1 MQFNQ
6 ERVLERLFKMIK
18 IDSVT
23 KSEGNMTD
31 FLQKYFEDLGYE
43 VYRDEAGKQLAA
55 TTQATF
61 YFTSRER
68 SRVKQSA

>member
-31 FLQKYFEDLGYE
+31 FLQKYFDH
-43 VYRDEAGKQLAA
+43 
-55 TTQATF
+55 
-61 YFTSRER
+61 
-68 SRVKQSA
+68 